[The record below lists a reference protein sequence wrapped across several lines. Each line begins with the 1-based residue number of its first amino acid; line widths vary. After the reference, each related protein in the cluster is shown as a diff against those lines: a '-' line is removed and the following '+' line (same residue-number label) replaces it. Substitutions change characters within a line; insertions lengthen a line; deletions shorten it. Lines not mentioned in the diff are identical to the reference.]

1 MEQSKRKTSGVIAIF
16 VAFSLA
22 LTGCSPGSSDSGSDT
37 STVVTDP
44 AEMGDVTLTVLDSF
58 TDNASPIG
66 LWMLDIVAGFE
77 AKYPNIKIKRE
88 SVQDITTN
96 LKLKLSDEKNT
107 PDVVPANQGWA
118 GVGDLSSNG
127 LLLNLDAYDKAY
139 GWSEKLPTTILQ
151 QSMASTDGKNIGQG
165 SLFGVPINQGAFVT
179 VFYNRAMLT
188 KLGLSVPKTFAEFE
202 AAMAKAK
209 SAGQIP
215 MQLGTQDGWPASATL
230 LALQAALDNS
240 NDIINAVFATS
251 NVKLADTKLEA
262 AVTAYKKWA
271 DSGYFTKDFVGVP
284 SGTAVQDFVD
294 GKGLFV
300 IWYSGYLP
308 FKSQAQGDK
317 FGQFL
322 LPRADG
328 GALTGVG
335 ASLQQF
341 SIAAKSDA
349 KDAAALFL
357 NYMAS
362 QEAGEF
368 AIKYKAPPLFGKFEA
383 SSDSPLLNDGVV
395 TLNLIT
401 SSNGYLPYFD
411 WATPTMLDVMTQ
423 QLQSL
428 FGGKV
433 SPKDVVAAMQKDY
446 DTFRESK
453 K

>member
-1 MEQSKRKTSGVIAIF
+1 MEQSKRKMSGAIAIF

-22 LTGCSPGSSDSGSDT
+22 LAGCSPGSSDSGSEA
-37 STVVTDP
+37 STVVIDP

-58 TDNASPIG
+58 TDSASPIG
-66 LWMLDIVAGFE
+66 RWMLDIVAGFE
-77 AKYPNIKIKRE
+77 AKYPNIKIQRE
-88 SVQDITTN
+88 SVADITTN
-96 LKLKLSDEKNT
+96 LKLKLADVKNT

-118 GVGDLSSNG
+118 GVGDLSSSG
-127 LLLNLDAYDKAY
+127 LVLNLDAYDKAY

-165 SLFGVPINQGAFVT
+165 SLFGIPINQGAFVT
-179 VFYNRAMLT
+179 VFYNRAILK

-209 SAGQIP
+209 SSGQIP

-240 NDIINAVFATS
+240 KDIIDAVFATS
-251 NVKLADTKLEA
+251 NVKLADTKLEE

-271 DSGYFTKDFVGVP
+271 DSGYFTKDFVGVS
-284 SGTAVQDFVD
+284 SGAAVQDFVD

-300 IWYSGYLP
+300 IWYSGFLP
-308 FKSQAQGDK
+308 FKDQAQGDK

-335 ASLQQF
+335 ASSQQF
-341 SIAAKSDA
+341 SIGANSDA
-349 KDAAALFL
+349 PDAAALFL
-357 NYMAS
+357 DYIAS
-362 QEAGEF
+362 QQAGQF
-368 AIKYKAPPLFGKFEA
+368 AINNTIIPLFGDFKA
-383 SSDSPLLNDGVV
+383 NSNSPMLNDGVD
-395 TLNLIT
+395 TLNLVT

-446 DTFRESK
+446 DAFRATK